1 MPSAG
6 DYAMTSPSRRH
17 GSVAPTPQQPITKPA
32 RHHARSRSPG
42 SPSCA
47 QRTLGGNLAS
57 AVTVHGA
64 RIGSGSVAAGGMCR
78 RSGHCSRA
86 SSGSGSSSRLGCAA
100 AVRLRVPST
109 VPPKASSSSQ
119 LWVQSWRES
128 ATWRCAVAC
137 AWVHIAA
144 SSIVQAVAPRPGL
157 RHSFSISDD

>member
-1 MPSAG
+1 MTSAG
-6 DYAMTSPSRRH
+6 EHAMTSPSRRH

-64 RIGSGSVAAGGMCR
+64 RIGSGSVAGGGMCR

-109 VPPKASSSSQ
+109 VPPKASDSRRSFGCNRGASQ
-119 LWVQSWRES
+119 QLGGVLWPVL
-128 ATWRCAVAC
+128 
-137 AWVHIAA
+137 
-144 SSIVQAVAPRPGL
+144 G
-157 RHSFSISDD
+157 FISLLPVLCR